1 MMLRRSFASL
11 YASPLAGLRRLAC
24 AVLLAVSAAPA
35 LADWG
40 TDFESAD
47 PFSFVK
53 VGKAGTGALTTNF
66 NATLETDAGD
76 QFIRISTT
84 GSTNAVNLATYAVTG
99 HALRDVRV
107 RANIARN
114 NGANINGMPGV
125 VARLDPATG
134 ACYAFVVDFT
144 NRQVQ
149 LQRWTAGSGVPTVL
163 RTSNVNNLITTNAQ
177 LNVEL
182 ICVGSTIV
190 GNLWD
195 NANNQVI
202 QSEGVQDSNIT
213 TGIAGIAVA
222 SRISGGVGINLPG
235 GEFSNASAISAIKD
249 ADLNKDGFDDIYWR
263 NQNVGNQGVWL
274 LNSAGLIG
282 GWSGLPFVG
291 DLNWRQ
297 ITTGD
302 FDQDNQIDVLWHN
315 AVTNEVAVW
324 ALNANG
330 TLKSFQVVGLTPAGW
345 RPQAAADFNRDGNVD
360 IFLRNTSTG
369 ENGIWFMQRQTLTG
383 FTGVSFVGNL
393 AWNVEAT
400 GDFNRD
406 GSPDLLWR
414 NNVNGEVA
422 FWLMNGPRLAE
433 FQLFTQIDPNWQI
446 IGSGDFNNDSLVDIL
461 WRNNSTNL
469 VVQWFMVGTIY
480 SSWQP
485 VEFIP
490 AVEWRGIN

>member
-1 MMLRRSFASL
+1 MTTPSAAHSTSTLKRLASL
-11 YASPLAGLRRLAC
+11 ALLALAC
-24 AVLLAVSAAPA
+24 APA
-35 LADWG
+35 HADWG

-47 PFSFVK
+47 PFTFVK
-53 VGKAGTGALTTNF
+53 AGKAGNGALTTSF

-76 QFIRISTT
+76 KFIRISTT
-84 GSTNAVNLATYAVTG
+84 GSANAVNLAAYAVSN

-114 NGANINGMPGV
+114 SGANINGMPGV

-149 LQRWTAGSGVPTVL
+149 LQRWSAGSAVPTVL
-163 RTSNVNNLITTNAQ
+163 RTSPVNNLITTAEQ

-182 ICVGSTIV
+182 ICVGGTIV
-190 GNLWD
+190 GNLW
-195 NANNQVI
+195 NNTNTLVL
-202 QSEGVQDSNIT
+202 QSEGVQDNTIS
-213 TGIAGIAVA
+213 TGLAGIAVA
-222 SRISGGVGINLPG
+222 SRIQAGAGIDLPG
-235 GEFSNASAISAIKD
+235 AEFSAASAISAIKD
-249 ADLNKDGFDDIYWR
+249 ADLNKDGFDDIFWR

-274 LNSAGLIG
+274 LNNAGLIG

-330 TLKSFQVVGLTPAGW
+330 SLKSFQVVGLTPAGW